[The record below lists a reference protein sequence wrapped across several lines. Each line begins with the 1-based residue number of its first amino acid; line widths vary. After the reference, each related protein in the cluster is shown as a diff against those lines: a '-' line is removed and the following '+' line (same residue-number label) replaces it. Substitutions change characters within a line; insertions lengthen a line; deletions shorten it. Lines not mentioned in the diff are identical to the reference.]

1 MEVND
6 INEAVEYIK
15 KNSPERKFEES
26 IEIAINLKDVDMTNP
41 KNRINEEILL
51 PNGRG
56 KDLKVAI
63 FGSNEMN
70 VKARGNADYIFGPE
84 DISKFAD
91 DKKAFKKIVN
101 DVNFF
106 VSEAPLMTNIGKSLG
121 QVLGPRG
128 KMPRPVPPGQDPTAL
143 IKNLK
148 NTVKVRSRNSITM
161 HVAVGT
167 RSMDVKKLSENIFA
181 VLNRVTGK
189 LERGSSSIKS
199 IYVKTTM
206 GKSAEIKA
214 GVKK

>member
-6 INEAVEYIK
+6 VNEAIEYIK

-26 IEIAINLKDVDMTNP
+26 VEIAINLKDVDMTNP

-51 PNGRG
+51 PKGRG
-56 KDLKVAI
+56 KDLKIAI

-70 VKARGNADYIFGPE
+70 VKARGTADYIFGPE

-101 DVNFF
+101 DVHFF
-106 VSEAPLMTNIGKSLG
+106 VSEASLMTNIGKSLG

-128 KMPRPVPPGQDPTAL
+128 KMPRPVPPGQDPTSL

-148 NTVKVRSRNSITM
+148 NTVKARSRNS
-161 HVAVGT
+161 
-167 RSMDVKKLSENIFA
+167 
-181 VLNRVTGK
+181 VT
-189 LERGSSSIKS
+189 
-199 IYVKTTM
+199 
-206 GKSAEIKA
+206 
-214 GVKK
+214 